1 MGGLGRRLLTSSFMI
16 ILLEKGERGLTNL
29 VRSDFVKSEGG
40 GGGGGDL
47 LTSEGDLLTFSINI
61 SINKSLI
68 DMTITVS
75 IKLKNLPKTYLNY
88 TKIWYNLITKST
100 LYNNIK

>member
-40 GGGGGDL
+40 GGGRGRLTNLGGGR
-47 LTSEGDLLTFSINI
+47 TNF
-61 SINKSLI
+61 
-68 DMTITVS
+68 
-75 IKLKNLPKTYLNY
+75 
-88 TKIWYNLITKST
+88 
-100 LYNNIK
+100 